1 MTAPPKLILSDQLW
15 QQTLALLQQYTA
27 KKLEAGCFWYGVRTE
42 DTASALVLGVPRQ
55 INRPAN
61 FEIPG
66 DDLAAL
72 VEAACDPAG
81 LVAVA
86 QIHIHPGADVRHSPW
101 DDKQIVSRNIY
112 SLVIPN
118 YGKPPIVFES
128 IGVHRFENNRWNRLS
143 PEAAREAICIAASFV
158 DTR

>member
-1 MTAPPKLILSDQLW
+1 MSVPTKLVVSDLLW

-27 KKLEAGCFWYGVRTE
+27 KRLEAGCFWYGVRTE
-42 DTASALVLGVPRQ
+42 DTASALTLGIPRQ

-61 FEIPG
+61 FDIPADG
-66 DDLAAL
+66 LAEL
-72 VEAACDPAG
+72 IKAACETSG

-86 QIHIHPGADVRHSPW
+86 QIHIHPGADVRHSPR
-101 DDKQIVSRNIY
+101 DDKQVVSRNIF

-118 YGKPPIVFES
+118 YCKPPIVFES
-128 IGVHRFENNRWNRLS
+128 IGVNRFENNRWTRLS
-143 PEAAREAICIAASFV
+143 SEVARKAIRIAASFV